1 MSDPSEP
8 VHARRVLVDVAMG
21 RVPAELIVR
30 GGHLVNVLTA
40 EIYDADVA
48 IAAGRVAAVGDVSYC
63 EGPDTEAVDAT
74 GRYLVPGLVE
84 GHLHQYHSYV
94 GVNAFV
100 EALLIHGV
108 TATADGFYG
117 PGIIGGIDAVRFFK
131 AAFDAAPIRLIFLVP
146 TLAYLQNRSLGL
158 TPTPGVSVS
167 EMFEMLDWPGCYGL
181 EEPPSAEIINGD
193 EAMLS
198 LFEATLD
205 RRMVV
210 TGHAMGLD
218 SRRVQAYAAMGV
230 STDHESVEHH
240 DGLLK
245 ARSGMK
251 LLMREGS
258 GALNVAELVRTFTE
272 HGIDSHALALCTD
285 LASPEKLWKQGTIDQ
300 AIRVAIAHGVP
311 PIKAIQ
317 MATINVAEAFHV
329 QQDLGAIAPGRYADI
344 VLVDNLV
351 EFSIDRVIVGGETV
365 VEHGRMTA
373 ELPAVDYPENFY
385 GTVKLPRPLTATDL
399 AIASDRDE
407 PRVSV
412 RAIEITEGSL
422 LTEEAHVSV
431 PVTDGVLE
439 ADVAED
445 ALFLAM
451 ADRFLKG
458 PGRIGVGFVKGFGL
472 QAGAIASSANS
483 VCENLVAVGT
493 NPADIATCFNK
504 LAEVGGGKIIVKDG
518 EVLALVELPLLGL
531 HSEDSAAVVNAKF
544 DLAFAAIRGLGCE
557 LANPFSQLEF
567 CFASGEMGNIKLSDE
582 GLLIT
587 TGQPRKVPVTL

>member
-1 MSDPSEP
+1 
-8 VHARRVLVDVAMG
+8 LVDVALG
-21 RVPAELIVR
+21 RRPADLIVR

-48 IAAGRVAAVGDVSYC
+48 VAAGRIAAVGDVEYC
-63 EGPDTEAVDAT
+63 EGSDTAVVDAG
-74 GRYLVPGLVE
+74 GRYVVPGLVE

-100 EALLIHGV
+100 EALLTHGV

-117 PGIIGGIDAVRFFK
+117 PGIVGGIDAVRFFK
-131 AAFDAAPIRLIFLVP
+131 QAFEAAPMRLIFLVP
-146 TLAYLQNRSLGL
+146 TLAFLQNRSLGL
-158 TPTPGVSVS
+158 TPAPGVSVP
-167 EMFEMLDWPGCYGL
+167 EMFEMLDWSGCYGL
-181 EEPPSAEIINGD
+181 EEPPSAEIVNGD

-198 LFEATLD
+198 LFEATLA
-205 RRMVV
+205 RRLVV

-258 GALNVAELVRTFTE
+258 GAFNVAELVRTFTE

-300 AIRVAIAHGVP
+300 AIRVAIANGVP

-317 MATINVAEAFHV
+317 MATIGVAEVFHA

-344 VLVDNLV
+344 LLVDNLV
-351 EFSIDRVIVGGETV
+351 DFSIEQVIVGGQTV
-365 VEHGRMTA
+365 VEHGRLTV
-373 ELPAVDYPENFY
+373 ELPPVDYPETFY
-385 GTVKLPRPLTATDL
+385 GTVKLPRPLMAEDFAVKTERA
-399 AIASDRDE
+399 E
-407 PRVSV
+407 PRVDV
-412 RAIEITEGSL
+412 RAIQITEGSL
-422 LTEEAHVSV
+422 LTEELHLSV
-431 PVTDGVLE
+431 PATDGLLE
-439 ADVAED
+439 ADLVD
-445 ALFLAM
+445 DVLFLAM

-458 PGRIGVGFVKGFGL
+458 PGRVGVGFVKGFGL
-472 QAGAIASSANS
+472 SAGAIASSANS

-493 NPADIATCFNK
+493 NAADIATCFNK

-531 HSEDSAAVVNAKF
+531 HSEDSAEVVNAKF
-544 DLAFAAIRGLGCE
+544 DLAFDAIRALGCE

-567 CFASGEMGNIKLSDE
+567 CFASGEMGNIKMSDE

-587 TGQPRKVPVTL
+587 TGEPKKVSVTL